1 MKTQGRRQ
9 SSNVEDI
16 TGSGTPWQPASSIK
30 PAANRSTPKSYR
42 PTASDRLIKK
52 ADMKSVGSPLVDRN
66 RLEGF
71 RKGSLM
77 NSIKSLGKKPLGK

>member
-1 MKTQGRRQ
+1 MKTTGRRQ

-42 PTASDRLIKK
+42 PSARDSMARK
-52 ADMKSVGSPLVDRN
+52 ADMRAAGSPLVNRT